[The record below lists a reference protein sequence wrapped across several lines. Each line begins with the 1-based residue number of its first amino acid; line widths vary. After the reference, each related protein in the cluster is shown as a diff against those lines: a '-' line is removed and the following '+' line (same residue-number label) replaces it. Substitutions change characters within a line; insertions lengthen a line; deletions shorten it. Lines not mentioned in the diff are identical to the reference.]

1 MTVNAFRN
9 SRNVIRI
16 YIWLIYLCRKT
27 PKTESLLTRVKTVA
41 FKCNY
46 KNRPWRLS
54 SAANFVNHLLRD
66 GVNSVSLSKYLLFS
80 NYL

>member
-1 MTVNAFRN
+1 MLLEILGMSLEFIFG
-9 SRNVIRI
+9 SFI
-16 YIWLIYLCRKT
+16 YAERLQKQ
-27 PKTESLLTRVKTVA
+27 SLLTRVKTVA